1 MKKIFIGILALI
13 VMIAI
18 CSCTKTENNTE
29 NKENME
35 NNEISAI
42 DNPSNDKDEQS
53 PATTN
58 KEFTVETIENVAETP
73 DSDFEY
79 EEVDD
84 GIRIT
89 RYNGDDEI
97 VVIPEKIKGKQVI
110 SVSEYAFANN
120 HTLKRLK
127 IPDTISKIEKR
138 SFQNCVELLIFVSG
152 DELMII
158 DEYAFSGCSK
168 LNNVVLNEGIE
179 ELKMSCFFATNLK
192 EIYIPASVSIIDY
205 PFSENNKD
213 ELTIIALDSS
223 VAHNFAIE
231 NGYGYTA
238 K

>member
-1 MKKIFIGILALI
+1 MIIKEEYKTREDGVILHHTYSDTDHKIRKVGTDE
-13 VMIAI
+13 VYG
-18 CSCTKTENNTE
+18 N
-29 NKENME
+29 
-35 NNEISAI
+35 AI
-42 DNPSNDKDEQS
+42 DEL
-53 PATTN
+53 
-58 KEFTVETIENVAETP
+58 
-73 DSDFEY
+73 DFEY

-120 HTLKRLK
+120 HTLKGLK

-152 DELMII
+152 DELKII